1 MWWHLTRTEQ
11 LTRTFIFKTQNQL
24 LKVLAFF
31 FFFPVCYQ
39 NISFISVLAAL
50 RNLYKKKK
58 GLKQC
63 LVPVI
68 NGLIFFQISISGT
81 WIHNLD
87 IQDQSYLRAAKI
99 EFFFLSIWGI

>member
-1 MWWHLTRTEQ
+1 MAPN
-11 LTRTFIFKTQNQL
+11 QNWTTDQNIYFL
-24 LKVLAFF
+24 DTKPAAQRSCFF